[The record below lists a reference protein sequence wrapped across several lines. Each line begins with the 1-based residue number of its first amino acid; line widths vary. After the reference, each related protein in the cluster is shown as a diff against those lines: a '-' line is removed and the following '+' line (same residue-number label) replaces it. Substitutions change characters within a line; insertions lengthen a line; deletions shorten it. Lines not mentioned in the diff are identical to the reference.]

1 MRRQNIVSNE
11 IFTCELS
18 MTFKMA
24 LDGVLCSI
32 GAPSLLLGV
41 LHQIFPRRLM
51 YGKTNPLLS
60 KLEAKYYHV
69 SLSASPKV
77 KLLF

>member
-51 YGKTNPLLS
+51 YGKTKPIAV
-60 KLEAKYYHV
+60 KVRGYYRV
-69 SLSASPKV
+69 SLLASPKV